1 MLLLLLGCTLIPDT
15 RLPGLSADSP
25 AELDSDSPSDS
36 GSDSAGPVL
45 DDTAGDCV
53 TPSIAAVDPPW
64 GTNAGGVEVTVWG
77 EGLDHVDRVELD
89 GEVAEVVQQS
99 ESELV
104 LRTPATPGG
113 DVDLMLAS
121 PCGQDAAPWQTFPD
135 ATGRGGAIGRFE
147 WNEYIG
153 GYWYDVHDYG
163 RAWFAITEAFDAHYW
178 DIYADADD
186 ECLAET
192 RSLPVKVVY
201 EGTVKATATL
211 TGSGITMNWSNANL
225 YWQGDFGASQWA
237 YDADVRM
244 DALSGGPLDG
254 LEMDVLAKTPT
265 RLSVTSPALAGSYMP
280 ELTRHDLHFTWD
292 TVPADRIVIEMGY
305 APDRSNVESA
315 INCVVVN
322 DGAFTVPA
330 DTWPE
335 PWQAG
340 ALVFTRV
347 SAYREG
353 GGTVSLHGGE
363 SRVVGGHTV
372 TGAIYTVGG

>member
-1 MLLLLLGCTLIPDT
+1 MLLLTLGCTLISDT
-15 RLPGLSADSP
+15 RVPGLDTANP
-25 AELDSDSPSDS
+25 QF
-36 GSDSAGPVL
+36 
-45 DDTAGDCV
+45 DDTESGCV
-53 TPSIAAVDPPW
+53 SPTIAAVDPPW
-64 GTNAGGVEVTVWG
+64 GSNAGAVEVTVWG
-77 EGLDHVDRVELD
+77 AGLHHVD
-89 GEVAEVVQQS
+89 VAELNGEAAELLEQS
-99 ESELV
+99 DGELV
-104 LRTPATPGG
+104 LRTPSTPNG
-113 DVDLMLAS
+113 DLELLLAS
-121 PCGQDAAPWQTFPD
+121 PCGDVSTPWQAFPD

-163 RAWFAITEAFDAHYW
+163 RAWFVMTEAFDGHYW
-178 DIYADADD
+178 DLYADGDD
-186 ECLAET
+186 QCAAEVG
-192 RSLPVKVVY
+192 SLPASVVY

-211 TGSGITMNWSNANL
+211 TGSGITMNWSNTNL

-237 YDADVRM
+237 FDAPVRM

-254 LEMDVLAKTPT
+254 LEMNVLAHTPT
-265 RLSVTSPALAGSYMP
+265 RLSVTGPALAGSHMP
-280 ELTRHDLHFTWD
+280 QITRHDLHFTWD
-292 TVPADRIVIEMGY
+292 TVDADRIVIEMGY
-305 APDRSNVESA
+305 APDRVNVETA
-315 INCVVVN
+315 INCVVLN
-322 DGAFTVPA
+322 DGSFTVPA
-330 DTWPE
+330 ETWLE